1 MRILYRL
8 SQGETLTDR
17 EKQAL
22 ENRDWEIE
30 MPLETRI
37 YYFPIVSKIVYP
49 LAEKV
54 GLKEDQILWLL
65 WYLWLPLSLKIAR
78 KKEQKKKPLIQG
90 ILGLQGTGKTTL
102 AMILQGILTQFGYQ
116 TVALSLDDLYKTYSE
131 RAQLQ
136 KDDPRLIWRG
146 PPGTH
151 DVKLGRDLLENVLQE
166 KTPLEIPRFDK
177 SAYQGRGD
185 RATPETINDKIDIL
199 LFEGWFL
206 GVKPIAETVFTFP
219 PSPIDTEAD
228 RQFALDN
235 NHRLQSYL
243 PLWKYLDGLVILT
256 PEDYHLS
263 HKWRQEAEQKM
274 MSSTRAKRY
283 AEGKSGM
290 SNAEIKQFVE
300 YFWKALHPELF
311 ITPLIESKQGVDIV
325 IEIDANHV
333 PIQVY

>member
-8 SQGETLTDR
+8 SRGETLTDG

-22 ENRDWEIE
+22 ENCDWEIQI
-30 MPLETRI
+30 PLETRI
-37 YYFPIVSKIVYP
+37 YYFPIVYEIVYP
-49 LAEKV
+49 LAEKAD
-54 GLKEDQILWLL
+54 LKEDQILWLL

-102 AMILQGILTQFGYQ
+102 ANILRGILTQFGYH
-116 TVALSLDDLYKTYSE
+116 TVTLSIDDLYKTYPE
-131 RAQLQ
+131 RQQLQ
-136 KDDPRLIWRG
+136 KDDSRLIWRG
-146 PPGTH
+146 PPETH
-151 DVKLGRDLLENVLQE
+151 DVNLGRDLLEKISQE

-177 SAYQGRGD
+177 SACQGSGD

-206 GVKPIAETVFTFP
+206 GVKPIAETAFTNP
-219 PSPIDTEAD
+219 PPPIDTEAD

-235 NHRLQSYL
+235 NHRLQNYL
-243 PLWKYLDGLVILT
+243 PLWNYLDGLVILT
-256 PEDYHLS
+256 PEEYHLS
-263 HKWRQEAEQKM
+263 QKWRQEAEQKM
-274 MSSTRAKRY
+274 IAQ
-283 AEGKSGM
+283 GKSGM
-290 SNAEIKQFVE
+290 SDAEIKQFVE

-325 IEIDANHV
+325 VEIDANHV

>member
-8 SQGETLTDR
+8 SQGETLSTN

-22 ENRDWEIE
+22 ANIDWEIDIS
-30 MPLETRI
+30 LETRI
-37 YYFPIVSKIVYP
+37 YYFPIMFEKISP
-49 LAEKV
+49 LAEKE
-54 GLKEDQILWLL
+54 GLKQDQILGLL
-65 WYLWLPLSLKIAR
+65 WNLWLPIALKIAR
-78 KKEQKKKPLIQG
+78 KKEQKKKPFIQG

-102 AMILQGILTQFGYQ
+102 AIILQGILTQFGYH
-116 TVALSLDDLYKTYSE
+116 TVTLSLDDLYKTYPE
-131 RAQLQ
+131 RQQLQ
-136 KDDPRLIWRG
+136 KEDPRLILRG
-146 PPGTH
+146 PPETH
-151 DVKLGRDLLENVLQE
+151 DVNLGKNLLENLLQE

-177 SAYQGRGD
+177 SACQGSGD

-206 GVKPIAETVFTFP
+206 GVKPIAETAFTNP

-235 NHRLQSYL
+235 NRRLQSYL
-243 PLWKYLDGLVILT
+243 PLWEYLDSLMILV

-263 HKWRQEAEQKM
+263 EKWRQEAEQKM
-274 MSSTRAKRY
+274 IAQ
-283 AEGKSGM
+283 GKSGM

-311 ITPLIESKQGVDIV
+311 ITPLIESKQGVDLV
-325 IEIDANHV
+325 VEIDANHV
-333 PIQVY
+333 PRQVY